1 MTLSPQD
8 LTAPVVPAVPVP
20 FPSPPPSMTAEE
32 QLQADM
38 AGFLD
43 DPLGF
48 VAYAYPWGEPGPLR
62 EYDGPDAWQREVL
75 EDVGRQVRERAFDG
89 VHPVAPIRIA
99 ISSGH
104 GVGKST
110 LTAWL
115 VDWIMSTRP
124 GAQGTITANT
134 FQQLDT
140 RTWAAIRRWTAL
152 AINQHWFVVGSGS
165 MSCRMAKS
173 PKDWQCSPQSCRE
186 ENSEAFAGQHAA
198 GSTSFYVFDEASA
211 IPDKIFEVAE
221 GGLTDGE
228 PMIFLLGN
236 PTRNSGKFHRSCF
249 GSERNRWSTWCID
262 SRDARFTNKAQIA
275 EWVQDYGEDSDFVR
289 VRVRGVPPNAGDL
302 QFIGSDLVN
311 AAIARPAECLLDD
324 PLIMGIDYARG
335 GIDKTVIRFRKGKD
349 ARSIKPIKIP
359 GEKSRDSMAVAAY
372 VASQIERYRPDAV
385 FGDATGGSIGGPIN
399 DRLRQ
404 LGHQVVDVQFGGA
417 SPDPHYGNMRA
428 WIWGRMRD
436 WLATGAIDADPQLE
450 QDLVTPS
457 VKHDKRDKV
466 MLESKEDIKKRGL
479 DSPDDADALALTF
492 AAPVAVRKKRQ
503 MPGVQPHIGP
513 WS

>member
-1 MTLSPQD
+1 MSLIPGIILPQI
-8 LTAPVVPAVPVP
+8 L
-20 FPSPPPSMTAEE
+20 PSPAFPAMTAEE

-48 VAYAYPWGEPGPLR
+48 VAYAYPWGEPGPLQ
-62 EYDGPDAWQREVL
+62 DHTGPDVWQRETL
-75 EDVGRQVRERAFDG
+75 EDIAREVRARAFNG
-89 VHPVAPIRIA
+89 VDPVAPIRIA

-104 GVGKST
+104 GIGKSV
-110 LTAWL
+110 LVAWI
-115 VDWIMSTRP
+115 VHWIMSTRP

-134 FQQLDT
+134 FKQLET
-140 RTWAAIRRWTAL
+140 KTWASIRRWVAMS
-152 AINQHWFVVGSGS
+152 INAHWFNVGSSS
-165 MSCRMAKS
+165 MTCRMAKA
-173 PKDWQCSPQSCRE
+173 PQDWQCSPQSCRE

-236 PTRNSGKFHRSCF
+236 PTRNSGKFHRACF
-249 GSERNRWSTWCID
+249 GSERNRWRNKSID
-262 SRDARFTNKAQIA
+262 SRNARFTNKAQIA

-311 AAIARPAECLLDD
+311 AAIARPAECLPDD

-335 GIDKTVIRFRKGKD
+335 GVDKTVIRFRKGKD

-359 GEKSRDSMAVAAY
+359 GEKSRDSMAVATFICD
-372 VASQIERYRPDAV
+372 QIVKHSPDMI

-399 DRLRQ
+399 DRIRQ
-404 LGHQVVDVQFGGA
+404 LGHPIIDVQFGGD
-417 SPDPHYGNMRA
+417 SPDPHYANMRA
-428 WIWGRMRD
+428 YMWGKLRD

-457 VKHDKRDKV
+457 AKHDKRDRAL
-466 MLESKEDIKKRGL
+466 LESKEDVKKRGL
-479 DSPDDADALALTF
+479 DSPDDADALAMTF
-492 AAPVAVRKKRQ
+492 AAPVAVRKR
-503 MPGVQPHIGP
+503 PTHSAVQSYISR